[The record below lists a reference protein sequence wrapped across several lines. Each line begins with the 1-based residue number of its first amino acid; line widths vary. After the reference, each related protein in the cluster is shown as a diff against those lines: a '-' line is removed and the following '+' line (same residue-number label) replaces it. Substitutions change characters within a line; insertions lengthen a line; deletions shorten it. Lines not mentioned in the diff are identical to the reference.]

1 MTDHGEPRW
10 LDAEERAAWLSW
22 IAATTLLEAAL
33 DRQLQRD
40 AGMPMAY
47 YQILVMLSEAPDRT
61 LRMGEL
67 ADRTLS
73 SHSRISHAVSR
84 LEERGWVRRE
94 TCPGDR
100 RRTFCT
106 LTDEGLAVLAAA
118 APGHVNEVRKYLFDR
133 LTREQVR
140 QLMEITNEIRAGLTG
155 EFVDPTEGAPAHV

>member
-1 MTDHGEPRW
+1 MTRW
-10 LDAEERAAWLSW
+10 LTDEEQRAWRQL
-22 IAATTLLEAAL
+22 AAVFMQLPSALES
-33 DRQLQRD
+33 QLQRD
-40 AGMPMAY
+40 SGLTHFAY
-47 YQILVMLSEAPDRT
+47 WVLAMLSEAPNRA
-61 LRMGEL
+61 LRMSEL
-67 ADRTLS
+67 AALAHGSQSRLS
-73 SHSRISHAVSR
+73 HLVSR